1 MLGAG
6 GPQRELGLLGLG
18 VELKK
23 MPAFDVK
30 SMYAVDLLSKPEIQV
45 FCVGVR
51 AGVGGGG
58 GGGGGGGMGGGGGG
72 WRGRTSERLL
82 PADVLCVCA
91 Y

>member
-1 MLGAG
+1 MGGVLRLAEEEDMLGTG
-6 GPQRELGLLGLG
+6 GAQRELGQLGLG

-51 AGVGGGG
+51 GWVGVGVGKVG
-58 GGGGGGGMGGGGGG
+58 
-72 WRGRTSERLL
+72 
-82 PADVLCVCA
+82 
-91 Y
+91 